1 MGQAIVYCAEC
12 QVRVRDADVT
22 AGRAFHVNSQTYCR
36 NCTEARFPEAL
47 ARGASPPMSS
57 DTGSLLKPTSTRRIP
72 VAPRRSSAVPV
83 AVGVISALAAV
94 GLVVALLPGRPHPAP
109 EAPPPRPSVQAKS
122 PVPVPASPV
131 PAPAAPR
138 PGAAPPVPA
147 REDALRPALAEARA
161 YAAAHPSDFAGG
173 MDRLEKIRFQA
184 EGTSLLG
191 EAVAE
196 LEALRTRFRAAVAA
210 DLKEIDAEAGRLAAA
225 GDFRGARA
233 VLDKARSRH
242 AISEWTTTLNSRRAE
257 LEASAA
263 PAFAALRER
272 ALRARR
278 EGDEEE
284 VKRLLDQVRRW
295 GFRKYWE
302 DLDRA
307 LSDAAPK

>member
-12 QVRVRDADVT
+12 QVRVRDVDVA
-22 AGRAFHVNSQTYCR
+22 AGRAFHVNAQTYCR
-36 NCTEARFPEAL
+36 TCTEARFPEAL
-47 ARGASPPMSS
+47 ARGAAPPTSS
-57 DTGSLLKPTSTRRIP
+57 DTGSLLKPASTRRIP
-72 VAPRRSSAVPV
+72 VAPRRSSAVLV
-83 AVGVISALAAV
+83 AVGVVSALAAV
-94 GLVVALLPGRPHPAP
+94 GLVVALLPGSPQPAP
-109 EAPPPRPSVQAKS
+109 EAPPPRSPVQAKA
-122 PVPVPASPV
+122 PAPALPPPV

-138 PGAAPPVPA
+138 PGAAPAVPA
-147 REDALRPALAEARA
+147 REDALRPALAEAKA
-161 YAAAHPSDFAGG
+161 YVGAHPADFAGG

-184 EGTSLLG
+184 EGTPLLA
-191 EAVAE
+191 EALAE
-196 LEALRTRFRAAVAA
+196 LEALRARFRAAVAA

-225 GDFRGARA
+225 GDFRAARA
-233 VLDKARSRH
+233 VLDKARGRH
-242 AISEWTTTLNSRRAE
+242 AISEWTTLLNGRSAE

-263 PAFAALRER
+263 PVFAALRER

-307 LSDAAPK
+307 LAN